1 MTAPALIVVG
11 FLMMSVISKIDFKDY
26 EIGIPAFLTIIIM
39 PFTYNISY
47 GIGFGFISY
56 TLIKL
61 FRGRFRQ
68 LHPLMIVASI
78 LFAVAFIAQA
88 LASKFMGK

>member
-1 MTAPALIVVG
+1 
-11 FLMMSVISKIDFKDY
+11 
-26 EIGIPAFLTIIIM
+26 M

-61 FRGRFRQ
+61 FKGKFKE
-68 LHPLMIVASI
+68 LHPLMIISSA

-88 LASKFMGK
+88 LASKFIGK